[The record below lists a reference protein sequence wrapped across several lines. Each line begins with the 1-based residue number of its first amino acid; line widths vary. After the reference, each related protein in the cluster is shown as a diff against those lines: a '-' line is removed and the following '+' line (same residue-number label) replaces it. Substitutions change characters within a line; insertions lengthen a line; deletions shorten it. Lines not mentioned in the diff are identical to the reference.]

1 MTPCLCRAFSFQLH
15 TIALDAVFCR
25 FSKDV
30 NLVITDIG
38 FDVSQNNELD
48 YKALKQAVG
57 QCLAKDRFRFNRD
70 LQTIQSLLKQN
81 KPFDKKLAKLLKGIE
96 SSQAVVLSRQGKVKL
111 EYPEL
116 LPVSQKR
123 EEILAAIKSHQVVVI
138 AGETGSGKTT
148 QLPKLCLELGLG
160 QSGTIAHTQPRRLA
174 ARSVANRIAQE
185 LEVEMGQEVGCQVRF
200 SDQTTDRTRVKLM
213 TDGILLAQTQH
224 DKFLSEYDCIIIDE
238 AHERSLNID
247 FLLGFLKQLL
257 PRRPDLKVVITSA
270 TIDLKRFSE
279 HFSNAPVIEVSGRT
293 FPVEDRFR
301 PLGRE
306 NEDDTDLTIQEGI
319 LQGLQELAEQD
330 RINQQAG
337 DVLVFLPGEREIR
350 ECAEFLRRMI
360 VHDKYLKNSQILPL
374 YARLSV
380 SEQSKIFTESVGRRI
395 ILATNVAETSL
406 TVPGIRYVIDS
417 GVARISRYSYRSKVQ
432 RLPIEAISQASANQR
447 RGRCGRVANGIC
459 IRLFSEEDFLSRPE
473 FTEPEIQRTNLAAVI
488 LQMISLKLGDI
499 NQFPFVDAPDPRF
512 IKDGFNL
519 LQELEA
525 VSTSKDSEFGLTQL
539 GRQMSRLPVEPR
551 ISRML
556 LQAKKQ
562 NALRE
567 VLIIASALSIQDP
580 RERPADKKQAADQ
593 KHRELAH
600 EDSDFLSFV
609 NLWDAFEEQRQELT
623 NSQLRKWCQKR
634 FVNYMRMREWRD
646 VHKQLHILCR
656 DMDFVLNIEA
666 ASYENVH
673 KSLLAGLLSHIAQK
687 EEGAEY
693 LGARQR
699 KLQIFPAS
707 GLYKKR
713 PKWIVAAELMETS
726 RLYMR
731 TVAKIDPSWLEQLAK
746 PLLRKS
752 YFEPHWSKKRGQ
764 VIAFEQTSLYGLII
778 NPKRAIDFS
787 RINLP
792 EARNLFIQQGLVT
805 NDIELKAK
813 FYHHNVQLIAELA
826 ELEEKTRTRSYVVED
841 AVVGHF
847 YDEHIPVDVASVISL
862 KSWLKKFPD
871 KEKVLY
877 LTKEYLLKQSED
889 SVTDTLYPSY
899 FNYQGISFP
908 LAYAFSPGAKDDGV
922 SMTVPASVLG
932 QISVDQAD
940 WLVPGFIKDKCIAI
954 LKGLAKPIRKLL
966 VPVPNTVDDFL
977 KVASPEEGGLF
988 SQLNQYLYKH
998 YRIKIELDDLRS
1010 ISLDD
1015 HFKMNY
1021 QVVDNE
1027 KMVGQGRDLS
1037 LLIEQFEG
1045 VAQAQA
1051 TDLTD
1056 KEFDRSNIT
1065 QWDFSELPQVTER
1078 ELQGLKVR
1086 MFPMLVDQGDFVDM
1100 TLHADEDFAELSTRQ
1115 GIIRLLRLS
1124 LASQDKDLRKQ
1135 LRLLDPVMPYAQGM
1149 VAKQVLYNDI
1159 LDACYNLC
1167 MLSGDELPRTDEAFK
1182 ACLDKRSELH
1192 GTLVEVIDW
1201 LKRVLPL
1208 RHKILKQMKGNTT
1221 IDRAYAYSD
1230 IKVQLS
1236 VLFDEHFITRTPWRY
1251 LKQYPRY
1258 LEGILYR
1265 LDKLQGQLQRDRLRI
1280 AEVEEISD
1288 LYQAGIKQITSPYYA
1303 NEDLLHYFWL
1313 IQELRMSLFAQPLG
1327 TSEPVSNKRLRQKWN
1342 EIKLK
1347 LSL

>member
-1 MTPCLCRAFSFQLH
+1 
-15 TIALDAVFCR
+15 
-25 FSKDV
+25 
-30 NLVITDIG
+30 
-38 FDVSQNNELD
+38 VSQNNELD
-48 YKALKQAVG
+48 RQALKQAVQ
-57 QCLAKDRFRFNRD
+57 QCLAKDKFRFNRD
-70 LQTIQSLLKQN
+70 LQAIYSLVKQG
-81 KPFDKKLAKLLKGIE
+81 KPIDKKLARLLQNIE
-96 SSQAVVLSRQGKVKL
+96 RSQRALSLRQAPLKIS
-111 EYPEL
+111 YPET

-123 EEILAAIKSHQVVVI
+123 EEILTALNTNQVIII

-160 QSGTIAHTQPRRLA
+160 QAGTIAHTQPRRLA
-174 ARSVANRIAQE
+174 ARSVASRIAQE

-200 SDQTTDRTRVKLM
+200 SDQTSERTRIKLM
-213 TDGILLAQTQH
+213 TDGILLAQTQN

-257 PRRPDLKVVITSA
+257 PKRPDLKVVITSA
-270 TIDLKRFSE
+270 TIDLQRFSD
-279 HFSNAPVIEVSGRT
+279 HFNNAPVIEVSGRT
-293 FPVEDRFR
+293 FPVEDRYR
-301 PLGRE
+301 PLVRD

-319 LQGLQELAEQD
+319 YHGLQELAEQD
-330 RINQQAG
+330 RINQEAG

-350 ECAEFLRRMI
+350 ECAEYLRKAVVSDR
-360 VHDKYLKNSQILPL
+360 DLRNSQILPL
-374 YARLSV
+374 YARLTPA
-380 SEQSKIFTESVGRRI
+380 EQSKIFTESVGRRI
-395 ILATNVAETSL
+395 ILSTNVAETSL

-447 RGRCGRVANGIC
+447 RGRCGRVADGIC
-459 IRLFSEEDFLSRPE
+459 IRLFSEEDFLSRPA

-488 LQMISLKLGDI
+488 LQMISLKLGNID
-499 NQFPFVDAPDPRF
+499 QFPFVDAPDSRF
-512 IKDGFNL
+512 IKDGYNL

-525 VSTSKDSEFGLTQL
+525 VTSKGKESIFNLTDL

-567 VLIIASALSIQDP
+567 VLIIASALSVQDP
-580 RERPADKKQAADQ
+580 RDRPADKKQAADQ
-593 KHRELAH
+593 KHKELAH
-600 EDSDFLSFV
+600 EESDFLSYV

-646 VHKQLHILCR
+646 IHKQLTILCR
-656 DMDFVLNIEA
+656 EMEFKFNTEP

-707 GLYKKR
+707 NLYKKR
-713 PKWIVAAELMETS
+713 PKWIVAADLMETS
-726 RLYMR
+726 RLYAR
-731 TVAKIDPSWLEQLAK
+731 TVAKIDPAWLEELAK

-764 VIAFEQTSLYGLII
+764 VIAYEQTSLYGLIV

-792 EARNLFIQQGLVT
+792 EARNLFIHQGLVT
-805 NDIELKAK
+805 NEIDLKAK
-813 FYHHNVQLIAELA
+813 FYQYNIALIAELA

-847 YDEHIPVDVASVISL
+847 YDEHIPTDVASVISL
-862 KSWLKKFPD
+862 KAWIKKFPAE
-871 KEKVLY
+871 EKTLY

-889 SVTDTLYPSY
+889 SVTDALYPSY
-899 FNYQGISFP
+899 FSFQGISFP
-908 LAYAFSPGAKDDGV
+908 LGYAFSPGAKDDGV

-932 QISVDQAD
+932 QISIDQTD
-940 WLVPGFIKDKCIAI
+940 WLVPGFIKEKCIAV
-954 LKGLAKPIRKLL
+954 LKGLPKPIRKQL
-966 VPVPNTVDDFL
+966 VPVPNTVEEFL
-977 KVASPEEGGLF
+977 RKASPSDGGLF
-988 SQLNQYLYKH
+988 VQMVQFLYNNF
-998 YRIKIELDDLRS
+998 RIKIELEELRS
-1010 ISLDD
+1010 IELDD

-1021 QVVDNE
+1021 QVVDGN
-1027 KMVGQGRDLS
+1027 KVIGQGRNLAQ
-1037 LLIEQFEG
+1037 LIEEYEG
-1045 VAQAQA
+1045 VGQAQA
-1051 TDLTD
+1051 TVLTD
-1056 KEFDRSNIT
+1056 KEFDRLEIK
-1065 QWDFSELPQVTER
+1065 QWDFSSLPKVTER
-1078 ELQGLKVR
+1078 ELHGLKVR
-1086 MFPMLVDQGDFVDM
+1086 MYPMLVDKETHVDM
-1100 TLHADEDFAELSTRQ
+1100 TLHADEGVAELSTRQ

-1124 LASQDKDLRKQ
+1124 LPGVDKDLRKE
-1135 LRLLDPVMPYAQGM
+1135 LRLLDPVMPYAQGLTS
-1149 VAKQVLYNDI
+1149 KQVLYNDV

-1167 MLSGDELPRTDEAFK
+1167 LLADGELPRTHAEFE
-1182 ACLDKRSELH
+1182 ACLERRSGLYS
-1192 GTLVEVIDW
+1192 TLTEIVDW
-1201 LKRVLPL
+1201 LKRILPA
-1208 RHKILKQMKGNTT
+1208 RHKIFKQMKGQTT
-1221 IDRAYAYSD
+1221 IDRAFAYSD
-1230 IKVQLS
+1230 IKAQLGE
-1236 VLFDEHFITRTPWRY
+1236 LFVEHFIVHTPWHY
-1251 LKQYPRY
+1251 LKNYPRY
-1258 LEGILYR
+1258 LDGILYR

-1280 AEVEEISD
+1280 AEVEELAS
-1288 LYQAGIKQITSPYYA
+1288 LHQAGVKQLGVPCHASPELMNFYW
-1303 NEDLLHYFWL
+1303 LL
-1313 IQELRMSLFAQPLG
+1313 QELRMSLFAQPLG

-1342 EIKLK
+1342 EIKIN

>member
-1 MTPCLCRAFSFQLH
+1 M
-15 TIALDAVFCR
+15 
-25 FSKDV
+25 
-30 NLVITDIG
+30 
-38 FDVSQNNELD
+38 SQNNELD
-48 YKALKQAVG
+48 RQALKKAVQ
-57 QCLAKDRFRFNRD
+57 QCLVKDRFRLNRD
-70 LQTIQSLLKQN
+70 LQAIFSLAKQE
-81 KPFDKKLAKLLKGIE
+81 KPFDKKLVKLLAGVE
-96 SSQAVVLSRQGKVKL
+96 RSQEIAALRQAPLKLS
-111 EYPEL
+111 YPDT
-116 LPVSQKR
+116 LPVSLKR
-123 EEILAAIKSHQVVVI
+123 EAVLTALNEHQVVIV

-160 QSGTIAHTQPRRLA
+160 QFGTIAHTQPRRLA

-185 LEVEMGQEVGCQVRF
+185 LGVEVGQEVGCQVRF
-200 SDQTTDRTRVKLM
+200 SDQTSERTRVKLM

-224 DKFLSEYDCIIIDE
+224 DKFLSEYDCIIIAE

-257 PRRPDLKVVITSA
+257 PKRPDLKVVITSA
-270 TIDLKRFSE
+270 TIDLERFSE
-279 HFSNAPVIEVSGRT
+279 HFSNAPIVEVSGRT

-301 PLGRE
+301 PLTRDS
-306 NEDDTDLTIQEGI
+306 EDDTDLTIQEGI
-319 LQGLQELAEQD
+319 LHGLQELAQQD
-330 RINQQAG
+330 RINKKAG

-350 ECAEFLRRMI
+350 ECAEYLRKMTL
-360 VHDKYLKNSQILPL
+360 HDKDLRTSQILPL
-374 YARLSV
+374 YARLGV
-380 SEQSKIFTESVGRRI
+380 SEQGKIFTESVGRRI

-447 RGRCGRVANGIC
+447 RGRCGRVADGIC
-459 IRLFSEEDFLSRPE
+459 IRLFSEEDYLSRAQ

-488 LQMISLKLGDI
+488 LQMISLKLGNI
-499 NQFPFVDAPDPRF
+499 AEFPFVDAPDPRF

-525 VSTSKDSEFGLTQL
+525 VAVVKSEGGFSLTQL
-539 GRQMSRLPVEPR
+539 GRQMARLPVEPR

-593 KHRELAH
+593 MHKELAH
-600 EDSDFLSFV
+600 EESDFLSFV
-609 NLWDAFEEQRQELT
+609 NLWDAFEERRQELT
-623 NSQLRKWCQKR
+623 NSQLRKWCQKH

-646 VHKQLHILCR
+646 VHKQLLILCR
-656 DMDFVLNIEA
+656 EMGFVLNTDA

-687 EEGAEY
+687 EEGVEY

-699 KLQIFPAS
+699 KLQVFPAS

-726 RLYMR
+726 RLYAR
-731 TVAKIDPSWLEQLAK
+731 TVAKIDPQWLEELAK
-746 PLLRKS
+746 PLLRKN

-778 NPKRAIDFS
+778 NPKKAIDFS

-792 EARNLFIQQGLVT
+792 EARNLFIQQGLVA
-805 NDIELKAK
+805 NNIDLKAS
-813 FYHHNVQLIAELA
+813 FYQHNIQLIAELA
-826 ELEEKTRTRSYVVED
+826 KLEEKTRTRSYVVED
-841 AVVGHF
+841 AVVAHF
-847 YDEHIPVDVASVISL
+847 YDEHLPDNIASMISL
-862 KSWLKKFPD
+862 RAWLKKSSAE
-871 KEKVLY
+871 EKKLY
-877 LTKEYLLKQSED
+877 LTREYLLKQSED
-889 SVTDTLYPSY
+889 SVTDALYPGY
-899 FNYQGISFP
+899 FNCQGISFP

-932 QISVDQAD
+932 QISIDQAD
-940 WLVPGFIKDKCIAI
+940 WLVPGFIKEKCVAI
-954 LKGLAKPIRKLL
+954 LKGLPKPIRKLL

-977 KVASPEEGGLF
+977 RYASPSEGGLF
-988 SQLNQYLYKH
+988 PQLINFLYAY
-998 YRIKIELDDLRS
+998 YRVKIELDDLRA
-1010 ISLDD
+1010 IKLDQ

-1021 QVVDNE
+1021 QVIDDDKV
-1027 KMVGQGRDLS
+1027 VGQGRDLTA
-1037 LLIEQFEG
+1037 LIDQFEG
-1045 VAQAQA
+1045 VGKAQA
-1051 TDLTD
+1051 TILTD

-1065 QWDFSELPQVTER
+1065 QWDFAELPQVVER
-1078 ELQGLKVR
+1078 DLQGMKVR
-1086 MFPMLVDQGDFVDM
+1086 MFPMLIDQNTHVDM
-1100 TLHADEDFAELSTRQ
+1100 TLHADEGFAKLSSRK
-1115 GIIRLLRLS
+1115 GVIRLLRAS
-1124 LASQDKDLRKQ
+1124 LAVQDKDLRKE
-1135 LRLLDPVMPYAQGM
+1135 LRLLDPVMPYAQGLA
-1149 VAKQVLYNDI
+1149 AKQVLYNDI

-1167 MLSGDELPRTDEAFK
+1167 MLDKGELPRTDEAFNV
-1182 ACLDKRSELH
+1182 CLDKRGELH
-1192 GTLVEVIDW
+1192 ATLIKIIEW

-1208 RHKILKQMKGNTT
+1208 RHKILKLMKGNTT

-1230 IKVQLS
+1230 IKAQLAELFENSFIVQ
-1236 VLFDEHFITRTPWRY
+1236 TPWCY
-1251 LKQYPRY
+1251 LKSYPRY

-1280 AEVEEISD
+1280 AEVDE
-1288 LYQAGIKQITSPYYA
+1288 IKQLHQDGVKQLSLPYYA
-1303 NEDLLHYFWL
+1303 NPELLHFYWL

-1327 TSEPVSNKRLRQKWN
+1327 TSEPVSNKRLRQRWN
-1342 EIKLK
+1342 EIKLA